1 MNYNRVLKAAPL
13 PPGFYSICGAQ
24 GAGKTSLAV
33 ALLRT
38 DYRYYREWRYEQAV
52 GLAREYYRVNGI
64 KLDISKNLYFSKHKI
79 ILDRRRGIST
89 HEIDIERLGLPNDD
103 YTVQYLPRGSVVFI
117 EEADVLA
124 YCQNWQSLS
133 VYLRNLIK
141 YVRHNM
147 LTIIFDMQVGG
158 DLAKALRNLTVGQF
172 YIVESGI
179 KRFLLF
185 WKRQEWRFLYIR
197 SQLNN
202 VVKEFSKLGVNI
214 KIPVVEWGRFHVW
227 GNVFDCYNSFSGVP
241 YYLKGIENVGYVYN
255 KHVDGDLSI
264 EGIERYCKAHPLEQS
279 ERSEGPK
286 KRQEKKSEE
295 GDNSTVQEPYSPF

>member
-1 MNYNRVLKAAPL
+1 MNYNKELKSAPL
-13 PPGFYSICGAQ
+13 PSGFYSICGAQ
-24 GAGKTSLAV
+24 GAGKTSLAT

-38 DYRYYREWRYEQAV
+38 DYKYYREWRYEQALS
-52 GLAREYYRVNGI
+52 LAREYYQKNGI

-79 ILDRRRGIST
+79 VLDRSRRITT

-103 YTVQYLPRGSVVFI
+103 YVVQYLPRGSVVFI

-141 YVRHNM
+141 YVRHNL

-172 YIVESGI
+172 YVVESGI
-179 KRFLLF
+179 KRFMLF

-202 VVKEFSKLGVNI
+202 VAKEFSKLGVDI
-214 KIPVVEWGRFHVW
+214 KIPVVEWGKFHVW

-241 YYLKGIENVGYVYN
+241 YFLKGIEKVGYVYN
-255 KHVDGDLSI
+255 DHVDGDLSI
-264 EGIERYCKAHPLEQS
+264 EGIARYCETHPLEQS
-279 ERSEGPK
+279 DRSEEPK
-286 KRQEKKSEE
+286 KRQEKKKEE
-295 GDNSTVQEPYSPF
+295 QTAEEPYSPF